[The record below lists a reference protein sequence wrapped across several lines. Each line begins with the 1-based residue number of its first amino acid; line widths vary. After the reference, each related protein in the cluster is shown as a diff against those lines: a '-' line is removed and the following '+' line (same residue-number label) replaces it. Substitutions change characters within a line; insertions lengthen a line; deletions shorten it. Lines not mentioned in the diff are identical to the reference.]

1 MSAKQSPATRSDHET
16 FCTTEGW
23 VERERANGKRGSHHI
38 NYELPLP
45 DGRIL
50 YTRISHPIDR
60 TDYGP
65 SIFGHILR
73 DQLQVTAEE
82 FWECVNNQV
91 LPKRGRTQHFAD
103 AIPLGVI
110 RILTQEARIPETEVR
125 TMTRTEAI
133 ARVAAFYTTGR

>member
-1 MSAKQSPATRSDHET
+1 MSDKRPPATRSDHET

-23 VERERANGKRGSHHI
+23 AERKRANVELESHRV

-50 YTRISHPIDR
+50 YTRISHPVDMS
-60 TDYGP
+60 DYGP

-73 DQLQVTAEE
+73 EQLQVSAEE
-82 FWECVNNQV
+82 FWDCVNNQV
-91 LPKRGRTQHFAD
+91 LPNRGHIQQVTE

-110 RILTQEARIPETEVR
+110 RILTQEAHIPESEVR
-125 TMTRTEAI
+125 TMTKAEAV
-133 ARVAAFYTTGR
+133 ARVAEFYTTGK